1 MGGHACVSEGRIK
14 VFNSFDY
21 RRIVRYLGG
30 VMGASPTE
38 YSIDARNIS
47 ILCGAS
53 EFSHSIFK
61 RYSHKYDE
69 IRFGIM
75 FDKYIGQAQDLVRK
89 VNKDGHFLIRSGDNR
104 SGFKVPTLVKSRD
117 ISEINTLTTIIPLN
131 YKRHWGEVRNY
142 GALDIPFEAKDDK
155 LVWRGVTTGLFQK
168 KNKKDTL
175 SSRYF
180 VPFITKTN
188 ANIDI
193 SFSGIVQINES
204 DDEIM
209 EMVKSSIG
217 TRLSVEQQLRSKFL
231 LSLEGNDVSTGLKWM
246 LNSASTV
253 VMPQPKCESWAC
265 EGLLNPFEHYVPVK
279 HDLSDIEDVYEW
291 CMHNQQLCKEIGLNG
306 KRFISEFLD
315 PVKEETII
323 KEVLSQYLSKAQFC
337 SDIATR
343 DLNESYTSPDQ
354 LIASAMVAVAN
365 KNFRY
370 AETLL
375 IEGLN
380 KFQSFKD
387 KNGHP
392 YFTKELVRMYLHQGH
407 MTKAEAL
414 APKGYQSWYHVLTA
428 RAYTAKGRITEAN
441 AHWHAILER
450 NPLHGEAHK
459 ALERLAKGM

>member
-1 MGGHACVSEGRIK
+1 M
-14 VFNSFDY
+14 FNSFDY

-30 VMGASPTE
+30 VTGAGPTE
-38 YSIDARNIS
+38 YSIDAREMS

-53 EFSHSIFK
+53 EFSRDIFM

-69 IRFGIM
+69 IRFGVM
-75 FDKYIGQAQDLVRK
+75 FDKYIGQAQELVKK
-89 VNKDGHFLIRSGDNR
+89 VNKDGQFLIRSGDNR
-104 SGFKVPTLVKSRD
+104 SGFQIPTIVKSRD
-117 ISEINTLTTIIPLN
+117 ISEVGTLATIIPLN
-131 YKRHWGEVRNY
+131 YKRHWGEIQNY
-142 GALDIPFEAKDDK
+142 GALDVPFEAKDDK
-155 LVWRGVTTGLFQK
+155 LVWRGVTTGLFEK
-168 KNKKDTL
+168 KREKDTL

-180 VPFITKTN
+180 VPSITKSN

-193 SFSGIVQINES
+193 SFSGMAQIDES
-204 DDEIM
+204 KSEII

-306 KRFISEFLD
+306 KHFISAFLD
-315 PVKEETII
+315 PVKEEEII
-323 KEVLSQYLSKAQFC
+323 QEVLSQYLSKAKFRL
-337 SDIATR
+337 DYDTR
-343 DLNESYTSPDQ
+343 DASRSYTTPDQ
-354 LIASAMVAVAN
+354 LIASAMAAVE
-365 KNFRY
+365 KRNFRY

-375 IEGLN
+375 IKGLD
-380 KFQSFKD
+380 KFQNFKD
-387 KNGHP
+387 KYGHP
-392 YFTKELVRMYLHQGH
+392 YFRKELIRMYLNQGH
-407 MTKAEAL
+407 MLKAEAL
-414 APKGYQSWYHVLTA
+414 APKGYKSWYHVLTA
-428 RAYTAKGRITEAN
+428 RAYIAKGRISEAN
-441 AHWHAILER
+441 IHWHAILER

-459 ALERLAKGM
+459 ALGSAVKGM